1 MEELKDFCHETSIH
15 GLGQIANTRAS
26 GVKRLL
32 WLGLFLVSLLY
43 AGQQLMSSIRRKL
56 KYFEVTYSGLFNHKK
71 IIDSV
76 LEVRIVSNFSMDRG
90 TSH

>member
-1 MEELKDFCHETSIH
+1 MLMEELKDFCHETSIH

-43 AGQQLMSSIRRKL
+43 AGQQLTSSIRSKL
-56 KYFEVTYSGLFNHKK
+56 KYFEVTYSELFNHKK
-71 IIDSV
+71 
-76 LEVRIVSNFSMDRG
+76 
-90 TSH
+90 SHRFRFTNLNYV